1 MFRQKTGIPMYTN
14 CVPLIVDL
22 FLYAYATGFRHWLVK
37 NEDRK
42 LDHTFNSRIRY
53 INDVLS
59 QNNIQYS
66 NYLHLIY
73 QISLRKE

>member
-1 MFRQKTGIPMYTN
+1 MDTN

-22 FLYAYATGFRHWLVK
+22 FLYAYATGFRQVLLK

-42 LDHTFNSRIRY
+42 LDQTFNSRIRY

-59 QNNIQYS
+59 QNNSQYS

-73 QISLRKE
+73 QN